1 MKTIRVKFIGFT
13 DFDLDECDFY
23 HILKKNY
30 IIEESDNPDYV
41 ICSIFGRPYE
51 YCKYD
56 QIRIMCVGENYIPDF
71 NVIDYAISP
80 YPISFFD
87 RNFYYPWCMHSYGRC
102 KALQTKERKYDES
115 LIKEKEFFANFIYG
129 QVSENNI
136 REDFFIRLSKY
147 KRVESAGKNLNNMP
161 NHMVVGRKNSGK
173 IDFQKKCKFSICFE
187 SNKHKGFIT
196 EKIVDAF
203 YADTIPIYYGSD
215 TITTIFNKDA
225 FINCNDYE
233 SFDEVIDKIIEIDND
248 DEKYLQMMNQPVF
261 VKADFPS
268 QVLNSL
274 ESFLIN
280 IFDQPLESAYRRS
293 RYAKP
298 RVFNKMLADV
308 SERYPH
314 FYRKRSFLEKVT
326 ASVKSK
332 VYYFLKPFILKK

>member
-233 SFDEVIDKIIEIDND
+233 SFDRETGELIQELTHIPVNI
-248 DEKYLQMMNQPVF
+248 DEKGAHMCTAMKEIREYERNEGIKEGRRFGLEEGR
-261 VKADFPS
+261 KAERANTAREKARAD
-268 QVLNSL
+268 
-274 ESFLIN
+274 
-280 IFDQPLESAYRRS
+280 A
-293 RYAKP
+293 AKA
-298 RVFNKMLADV
+298 RADAAEALV
-308 SERYPH
+308 AE
-314 FYRKRSFLEKVT
+314 
-326 ASVKSK
+326 
-332 VYYFLKPFILKK
+332 LKAQIAAMK